1 MSDPF
6 DNLFDGQEPLTP
18 EQQRQPKKA
27 GLVVGK
33 TYTDAEFAERFVNRA
48 WKPDDYS
55 VEFEIENPDGSIT
68 KLGENEPTPTP
79 TRSKW

>member
-18 EQQRQPKKA
+18 EQERQPKKA

-33 TYTDAEFAERFVNRA
+33 SYTAAEFADRFVNRA
-48 WKPDDYS
+48 WMPEGYG
-55 VEFEIENPDGSIT
+55 VEFEIEVVT
-68 KLGENEPTPTP
+68 
-79 TRSKW
+79 